1 MKRIA
6 SYLRDKRRTVC
17 TAAVFVLIFA
27 GSFLLYHLPLA
38 AVLYPTGLCLLL
50 GGLVAL
56 RDFAHYRARHQR
68 LQAIQTITD
77 AALIAL
83 PPAKDLPEEDYQRVI
98 ALLRRDHMRIESEM
112 NRRYSD
118 MIDYYTVWAHQIK
131 TPIASMRL
139 RLDAE
144 DSELSRKL
152 GLDLFH
158 IEQYVEMV
166 LTYLR
171 LDSESTDYL
180 IRECDLD
187 ALLRKVLKRYAPE
200 FIARK
205 LRLRYET
212 VNARAVTDE
221 KWLSFVIEQLLSN
234 ALKYTYSGEIAVG
247 MDAPGVLC
255 IRDTGIGIAP
265 EDLPRIFERGFTG
278 RNGRASG
285 GASGLGLYLCSR
297 VCKNLG
303 HGISAESAPGA
314 GTAIFIDLN
323 QRHLDVE

>member
-1 MKRIA
+1 MKLIA
-6 SYLRDKRRTVC
+6 AYLRDKRRTAC
-17 TAAVFVLIFA
+17 TAALFVLIFSA
-27 GSFLLYHLPLA
+27 SFLLYHLPLA
-38 AVLYPTGLCLLL
+38 AVLYPSGLCLLL
-50 GGLVAL
+50 GAAVAL
-56 RDFAHYRARHQR
+56 RDFAHYRSHHIR
-68 LQAIQTITD
+68 LQAIRTITD
-77 AALIAL
+77 AALVTL
-83 PPAKDLPEEDYQRVI
+83 PPAKDLPEADYQRVVT
-98 ALLRRDHMRIESEM
+98 LLRKDQARIEFEM
-112 NRRYSD
+112 NQRYAD

-152 GLDLFH
+152 RLDLFH

-171 LDSESTDYL
+171 LDSDSTDYL

-187 ALLRKVLKRYAPE
+187 HILRKVLKKYAPE

-205 LRLRYET
+205 LRLDYEG

-221 KWLSFVIEQLLSN
+221 KWLAFVIEQLLSN
-234 ALKYTYSGEIAVG
+234 ALKYTYEGGIRIA

-278 RNGRASG
+278 CNGRSEG

-297 VCKNLG
+297 ICHNLG
-303 HGISAESAPGA
+303 HGISAQSAPGA

-323 QRHLDVE
+323 QRRLDVE